1 MKKIPQNNYRIIAKK
16 KDKDQR
22 LDLFLKSYLS
32 HLSRTQIKK
41 IIETKFFKDTNKIAN
56 PSYKIKLN
64 DVFLVTIPSEK
75 EGKILPENI
84 KLNVVFEDDD
94 LVVINKPAGL
104 IVHPGAGNKKNTLV
118 NALLA
123 YCGPKISSVGQNNRP
138 GIVHRLDK
146 ETSGLIVVAKNNF
159 SYESLTKQFSERK
172 IIKKYFALVW
182 GKPKKNI
189 DTIVSYIGRSKFNR
203 KKISEFTT
211 RGKKAITHYKVIKTY
226 TVNSKIIASLIEC
239 KLETGRTH
247 QIRVHLSSLNNPILG
262 DSKYGRGNKANHEF
276 DNLLTKANRHLLH
289 SAVLG
294 FSHPENN
301 KKMVFKSRLPP
312 DFDRVISCLEEL
324 KKNCI

>member
-1 MKKIPQNNYRIIAKK
+1 MKKKLQNNYRIVAKK

-22 LDLFLKSYLS
+22 LDLFLKSYLP

-41 IIETKFFKDTNKIAN
+41 IIETEFFKDTNKISN

-64 DVFLVTIPSEK
+64 DIFLITIASKK
-75 EGKILPENI
+75 EEKILPENI
-84 KLNVVFEDDD
+84 KLNIVFEDDD
-94 LVVINKPAGL
+94 LIIINKPTGL

-123 YCGPKISSVGQNNRP
+123 HCGPKISSVGQNNRP

-146 ETSGLIVVAKNNF
+146 ETSGLIVIAKNNF
-159 SYESLTKQFSERK
+159 SYESLTKQFFERK
-172 IIKKYFALVW
+172 IIKKYLALVW
-182 GKPKKNI
+182 GKPKKNM

-203 KKISEFTT
+203 KKISEFTK

-226 TVNSKIIASLIEC
+226 AVNSKTIVSLVEC

-262 DSKYGRGNKANHEF
+262 DSKYGRRNKSNHEF
-276 DNLLTKANRHLLH
+276 NNLLSKTSRHLLH
-289 SAVLG
+289 STILG
-294 FSHPENN
+294 FSHPKNN
-301 KKMVFKSRLPP
+301 KKMLFKSRLPP
-312 DFDRVISCLEEL
+312 DFDRIISCLEEL